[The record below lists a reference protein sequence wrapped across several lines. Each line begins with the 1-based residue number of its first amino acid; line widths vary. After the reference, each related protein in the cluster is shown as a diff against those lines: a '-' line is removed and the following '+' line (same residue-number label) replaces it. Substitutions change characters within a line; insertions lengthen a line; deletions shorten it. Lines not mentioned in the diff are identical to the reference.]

1 MKQKVSNLFIV
12 IIFIA
17 MITVPQIVWWI
28 IGGGSESVAAT
39 ENRNLS
45 SKPEL
50 KLSSITSYPK
60 SFDSYYNDNLPFRN
74 KLIKTWANINYDI
87 FGTTIDSRVVIGK
100 EGWLFYRGDSSIQ
113 QVQGISTYSEKQK
126 EIILASLKFNKD
138 KLAERG
144 IEYYVLVIPNKENIY
159 REYLP
164 DTISIKEAVSRTEK
178 LIDYIKENSDVNII
192 YPKKELIGEKGMYQ
206 VYRKCDTHWNDIGA
220 LVGTVTLQKA
230 IEPNFS
236 YDLNDI
242 EVEKT
247 NTINGDLSRFAS
259 LEKEFYEDEIKVNNF
274 YQEIAYEEEQLVND
288 AEKDYE
294 DETFIEMI
302 KENFLKLYEEIT
314 NNRDKYSEDL
324 IKDIEKIYTINNLE
338 KFTSNSMNNKKVLF
352 IGDSFRNAMK
362 AHFSKLYGEVIY
374 IHKDNYRQELLEE
387 IEPDIVV
394 YEVVE
399 RYSDS
404 LAQILIEE

>member
-1 MKQKVSNLFIV
+1 M
-12 IIFIA
+12 
-17 MITVPQIVWWI
+17 
-28 IGGGSESVAAT
+28 
-39 ENRNLS
+39 
-45 SKPEL
+45 
-50 KLSSITSYPK
+50 
-60 SFDSYYNDNLPFRN
+60 
-74 KLIKTWANINYDI
+74 
-87 FGTTIDSRVVIGK
+87 
-100 EGWLFYRGDSSIQ
+100 
-113 QVQGISTYSEKQK
+113 
-126 EIILASLKFNKD
+126 
-138 KLAERG
+138 
-144 IEYYVLVIPNKENIY
+144 
-159 REYLP
+159 
-164 DTISIKEAVSRTEK
+164 
-178 LIDYIKENSDVNII
+178 
-192 YPKKELIGEKGMYQ
+192 
-206 VYRKCDTHWNDIGA
+206 
-220 LVGTVTLQKA
+220 VGTVTLQKA